1 MRMSGS
7 IQMVKHLL
15 HVTSWIS
22 SIEEQYVFSSIISI
36 VANLLCPD
44 QDI

>member
-1 MRMSGS
+1 
-7 IQMVKHLL
+7 MVKHLP
-15 HVTSWIS
+15 HATTWIS

-36 VANLLCPD
+36 VANLLCPN